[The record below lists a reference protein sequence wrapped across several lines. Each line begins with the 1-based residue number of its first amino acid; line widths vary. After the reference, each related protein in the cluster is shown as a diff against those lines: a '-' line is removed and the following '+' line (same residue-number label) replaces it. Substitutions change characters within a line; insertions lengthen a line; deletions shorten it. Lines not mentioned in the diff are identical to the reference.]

1 MRETLV
7 QRVLSSI
14 NMQNFSKA
22 GDRVC
27 VAVSGGAD
35 SVALFLLLS
44 ELRGNLGIALSVAHF
59 NHKLRGKTS
68 DADEAFVRKLAERLE
83 LPFHSDSA
91 DVGAQAKREKT
102 NLEDT
107 GRRARYSFF
116 ARLVSEGHATRIA
129 VAHTADDQAE
139 TVLAHILRGTGLA
152 GLGGIAPVAGPVF
165 RPLLEFRREE
175 LRAYLRARKQTW
187 REDATN
193 RDTTRMR
200 ARIRKIL
207 LPLLE
212 KKFQPA
218 VVEHLSTLASLARE
232 DEACLKR
239 IAERFVVSR
248 SKISKGEAKIVIA
261 DLLSP
266 LEENLFGETKEANRA
281 EKNSAEALRKRIIRQ
296 LIAAV
301 KARPGQLTAA
311 HTAKTLEFARSGEN
325 GKSLQLPGGVEVRRE
340 RDSLVVRAAAKP
352 GNQTRI
358 LDFSHRIDLNSM
370 ETCVRIP
377 ELGCSFR
384 FTMIDW
390 PAKRR
395 ETIDAGA
402 LLDRDRLREPFVL
415 RNRQGGDALRLATFS
430 NGRKLKR
437 LLNDMHVSR
446 WERQGWPVFTS
457 AGVVAWA
464 RGFPVAAEFAPGDET
479 RAVLVIAE
487 EKF

>member
-139 TVLAHILRGTGLA
+139 TGLAHILRGTGLA

-193 RDTTRMR
+193 RETTRMR
-200 ARIRKIL
+200 AGIRKIL

-218 VVEHLSTLASLARE
+218 VVEHLSTLASIARDDE
-232 DEACLKR
+232 DCLKR
-239 IAERFVVSR
+239 IAERF
-248 SKISKGEAKIVIA
+248 
-261 DLLSP
+261 
-266 LEENLFGETKEANRA
+266 
-281 EKNSAEALRKRIIRQ
+281 
-296 LIAAV
+296 
-301 KARPGQLTAA
+301 
-311 HTAKTLEFARSGEN
+311 
-325 GKSLQLPGGVEVRRE
+325 
-340 RDSLVVRAAAKP
+340 
-352 GNQTRI
+352 
-358 LDFSHRIDLNSM
+358 
-370 ETCVRIP
+370 
-377 ELGCSFR
+377 
-384 FTMIDW
+384 
-390 PAKRR
+390 
-395 ETIDAGA
+395 
-402 LLDRDRLREPFVL
+402 
-415 RNRQGGDALRLATFS
+415 
-430 NGRKLKR
+430 
-437 LLNDMHVSR
+437 
-446 WERQGWPVFTS
+446 
-457 AGVVAWA
+457 
-464 RGFPVAAEFAPGDET
+464 
-479 RAVLVIAE
+479 
-487 EKF
+487 